1 MQDTIYSDVEYVN
14 LVRSFSYV
22 LLKKEERTECMTY
35 TFRIKNKRW
44 TIKSAHQ
51 GDEHLIMNGE
61 PCIAQL
67 YKQLRII
74 YFDDGLLDDY
84 EEMRN
89 IGS

>member
-1 MQDTIYSDVEYVN
+1 
-14 LVRSFSYV
+14 
-22 LLKKEERTECMTY
+22 MTY

-84 EEMRN
+84 EEMRETLVDRRQSPFCQTGTSRT
-89 IGS
+89 GSWPLARRR

>member
-1 MQDTIYSDVEYVN
+1 
-14 LVRSFSYV
+14 
-22 LLKKEERTECMTY
+22 MTY

-74 YFDDGLLDDY
+74 YFDDGLLYDY
-84 EEMRN
+84 EEMR
-89 IGS
+89 